1 MSNNNQ
7 ANSAKSFSIQQIV
20 ENKSTQGL
28 FFEIPPYQRLYEWE
42 KEHIE
47 TLLEDVKKACINV
60 QGELQNKIYFIGNV
74 VVSEENGRYILIDG
88 QQRLT
93 TLFLIGIYLAS
104 EGCKDWEGFVK
115 NGKQIRISMP
125 LRESE
130 EKWLSDFI
138 GKQNKDFKD
147 LSKKNP
153 NIHHKITKGLET
165 IAEWFEKN
173 ISKEEGVDKH
183 KPKLASFAQCLYGN
197 NETGVRFALVE
208 LAEGTDL
215 NQFFVRMNNRGKQ
228 LEKHEI
234 LKSRLL
240 DIIRGGEGGSGEW
253 QKYAKIWDLCSDM
266 DKYLFALE
274 EDRKIFCKEKDS
286 QGNPFGEN
294 NGKPI
299 RKTLQ
304 DIQGRKIYE
313 IAKEFKKIDNLCIA
327 ENSNSDLTLADII
340 EKSKPQKN
348 EEKSKDAIYRSII
361 DFPTFLLH
369 IFKLFALENSQ
380 SFNVPIKKDDLL
392 KTMWE
397 NDEVEDFWKK
407 GSNTKDFIQQLLLY
421 RFAFDY
427 FVIKQKASD
436 SSYVIDWNYIK
447 GGNSGRILFQG
458 NELTNDDLK
467 SLVMIQN
474 YLRVARAGERQNYHH
489 WLTYM
494 LKKAYEFLFAF
505 DNKQRI
511 NIETF
516 IISDKSITK
525 QLECLDT
532 VLAYTQIGWKLEGS
546 NGKDD
551 ILLSTTEQYL
561 KNEKSIEWSREGKKD
576 FDDWASK
583 NLNQGTETPHYW
595 FYRLEYYLWKWK
607 DGLEKY
613 AKEIKV
619 DIFKNNVNN
628 YRFRGL
634 NSIEH
639 IQPQSKADEWENNEN
654 CKIDDFGNLALIS
667 QSLNSSLSNQDME
680 KKWIDIRDNKDVES
694 LKMCLAYASVEG
706 EYQNWNPITAKK
718 HQTAMLKILKA
729 SLESKGQK

>member
-197 NETGVRFALVE
+197 NETGIRFALVE
-208 LAEGTDL
+208 LAKDTDL

-240 DIIRGGEGGSGEW
+240 NIIRGEKKNNSDSSEW

-266 DKYLFALE
+266 DKYIFALE
-274 EDRKIFCKEKDS
+274 EDRKIFCS

-458 NELTNDDLK
+458 NELKNDNLK
-467 SLVMIQN
+467 HLVMIQN

-494 LKKAYEFLFAF
+494 LQKACKVLF
-505 DNKQRI
+505 DDQDS
-511 NIETF
+511 NIKDF
-516 IISDKSITK
+516 IIDIVRK
-525 QLECLDT
+525 LESLDT
-532 VLAYTQIGWKLEGS
+532 KLAYRQANDGDESKLLDIANQELIGEKQS
-546 NGKDD
+546 N
-551 ILLSTTEQYL
+551 
-561 KNEKSIEWSREGKKD
+561 NEIGEVNFG
-576 FDDWASK
+576 F
-583 NLNQGTETPHYW
+583 LNQGTETPHYW
-595 FYRLEYYLWKWK
+595 FYRLEYYLWKGNK
-607 DGLEKY
+607 MDQQQFGIQQFST
-613 AKEIKV
+613 IKTN
-619 DIFKNNVNN
+619 F
-628 YRFRGL
+628 RFRGL

-639 IQPQSKADEWENNEN
+639 FYPQSKIGENNWGEDN
-654 CKIDDFGNLALIS
+654 INNFGNLALIS
-667 QSLNSSLSNQDME
+667 QSFNSSLGNQNAQDKSLDMQ
-680 KKWIDIRDNKDVES
+680 KKVNKEDVES
-694 LKMCLAYASVEG
+694 LKLWLMY
-706 EYQNWNPITAKK
+706 AKK
-718 HQTAMLKILKA
+718 GKDQIWTSGNAQDHQTEMLEVLKT
-729 SLESKGQK
+729 SLKNNE

>member
-197 NETGVRFALVE
+197 NETGIRFALVK
-208 LAEGTDL
+208 LAKDTDL

-240 DIIRGGEGGSGEW
+240 NIIRGEKKNNSDSSEW

-266 DKYLFALE
+266 DKYIFALE

-458 NELTNDDLK
+458 NELKNDNLK
-467 SLVMIQN
+467 HLVMIQN

-494 LKKAYEFLFAF
+494 LQKACKVLF
-505 DNKQRI
+505 DDQDS
-511 NIETF
+511 NIKDF
-516 IISDKSITK
+516 IIDIVRK
-525 QLECLDT
+525 LESLDT
-532 VLAYTQIGWKLEGS
+532 KLAYRQANDGDESKLLDIANQELIGEKQS
-546 NGKDD
+546 N
-551 ILLSTTEQYL
+551 
-561 KNEKSIEWSREGKKD
+561 NEIGEVNFG
-576 FDDWASK
+576 F
-583 NLNQGTETPHYW
+583 LNQGTETPHYW
-595 FYRLEYYLWKWK
+595 FYRLEYYLWKGNK
-607 DGLEKY
+607 MDQQQFGIQQFST
-613 AKEIKV
+613 IKTN
-619 DIFKNNVNN
+619 F
-628 YRFRGL
+628 RFRGL

-639 IQPQSKADEWENNEN
+639 FYPQSKIGENNWGEDN
-654 CKIDDFGNLALIS
+654 INNFGNLALIS
-667 QSLNSSLSNQDME
+667 QSFNSSLGNQNAQDKSLDMQ
-680 KKWIDIRDNKDVES
+680 KKVNKEDVES
-694 LKMCLAYASVEG
+694 LKLWLMY
-706 EYQNWNPITAKK
+706 AKK
-718 HQTAMLKILKA
+718 GKDQIWTSGNAQDHQTEMLEVLKT
-729 SLESKGQK
+729 SLKNNE